1 MSRVDSKLEKQ
12 LDLLAERVNTTIYNQ
27 RKYMLGRILT
37 IIEAVTNDPEQRK
50 AIKDVIQ
57 DLYHQGSY
65 WNDISW
71 HFDELKKANGIKP
84 KEDTALLSI
93 SELNIYEEV

>member
-1 MSRVDSKLEKQ
+1 MSNVDSKLEKQ
-12 LDLLAERVNTTIYNQ
+12 LDLLADRVNQNIYDQ

-65 WNDISW
+65 WTPIKW
-71 HFDELKKANGIKP
+71 YFDELKRANGMKP
-84 KEDTALLSI
+84 QKDVEPLSVP
-93 SELNIYEEV
+93 ELNIFEEV

>member
-71 HFDELKKANGIKP
+71 HFNQLRTANGIKP
-84 KEDTALLSI
+84 KKDSVLTAVP
-93 SELNIYEEV
+93 ELNIYEEV